1 MTQPGLMAWRSIK
14 TRDQTI
20 MTTLSL
26 EAVSTVRSS
35 AYRKTAWRLMPFL
48 MLCYLCAYLDR
59 VNVGFAKLQ
68 MMNDLALS
76 ETVYGLGAGVFFI
89 GYFLSEVPSNIIL
102 HKVGARVWIA
112 RIMIT
117 WGIVSALFAFVET
130 AWQFYALRFLLGIA
144 EAGLAPG
151 LLLYLTYWFPSYRRA
166 RMTVLWFIA
175 IPLSGMVGGPLSGWI
190 MNHFAGVH
198 GWAGWQWMFVLEA
211 VPTVV
216 VGLLVLSYLKDGV
229 HQATWLNDEEKALI
243 TREQA
248 EDDQQKVTHA
258 SIGEFIRDRRLWLL
272 AAIYFC
278 VVMGQYA
285 ITFWLPPLVRNAGV
299 SDPLHIGFLTSLPY
313 LCAIAAMLLVG
324 RSGDKHR
331 ERRWHLIVPMIAGA
345 IGLSLAAMMGG
356 NPTLSI
362 LSLCLAASGILSA
375 TSLFWMLPTT
385 LLGGV
390 SAAAGIAAV
399 NSLANLAGFCSPYLI
414 GWITTLTGSSAIGMY
429 LITGVLFLGAS
440 LVLRIP
446 AALVN
451 R

>member
-1 MTQPGLMAWRSIK
+1 
-14 TRDQTI
+14 

-26 EAVSTVRSS
+26 EAVSTVRTN

-76 ETVYGLGAGVFFI
+76 ETVYGLGAGMFFI
-89 GYFLSEVPSNIIL
+89 GYFLCEVPSNIIL
-102 HKVGARVWIA
+102 HRVGARIWIA

-117 WGIVSALFAFVET
+117 WGIISALFAFVET
-130 AWQFYALRFLLGIA
+130 AWQFYILRFLLGVA

-166 RMTVLWFIA
+166 KMTVLWFIA
-175 IPLSGMVGGPLSGWI
+175 IPLSGMIGGPLSGWI
-190 MNHFAGVH
+190 MNHFAGFH
-198 GWAGWQWMFVLEA
+198 GWTGWQWMFVIEA
-211 VPTVV
+211 IPTVV
-216 VGLLVLSYLKDGV
+216 VGLMVLGYLKDGV
-229 HQATWLNDEEKALI
+229 HQASWLDDEEKALI
-243 TREQA
+243 VRELE
-248 EDDQQKVTHA
+248 EDNQQKVTHA
-258 SIGEFIRDRRLWLL
+258 SPAAFIRDRRLWLL
-272 AAIYFC
+272 ASIYFC

-285 ITFWLPPLVRNAGV
+285 ITFWLPTLVRNAGV
-299 SDPLHIGFLTSLPY
+299 SDPLNIGLLTSLPY
-313 LCAIAAMLLVG
+313 MCAIVAMLLAG

-331 ERRWHLIVPMIAGA
+331 ERRWHLIVPMLLGA
-345 IGLSLAAMMGG
+345 LGLTLAAALGG
-356 NPTLSI
+356 NVVLSI

-375 TSLFWMLPTT
+375 SSMFWMLPTT

-399 NSLANLAGFCSPYLI
+399 NSFANLAGFCSPYLI
-414 GWITTLTGSSAIGMY
+414 GWITTVTGSSAIGMY
-429 LITGVLFLGAS
+429 LITGVLAGGAL
-440 LVLRIP
+440 LVLRVP

>member
-1 MTQPGLMAWRSIK
+1 
-14 TRDQTI
+14 

-26 EAVSTVRSS
+26 EAVSTVRAN

-76 ETVYGLGAGVFFI
+76 EAVYGLGAGMFFI
-89 GYFLSEVPSNIIL
+89 GYFLCEVPSNIII

-190 MNHFAGVH
+190 MTHFAGVQ

-211 VPTVV
+211 VPTIV
-216 VGLLVLSYLKDGV
+216 VGLFVLSYLKDGV
-229 HQATWLNDEEKALI
+229 HQATWLNDEEKALV
-243 TREQA
+243 TRELA
-248 EDDQQKVTHA
+248 EDNLQKVTHA
-258 SIGEFIRDRRLWLL
+258 SVGEFIRDRRLWLL

-285 ITFWLPPLVRNAGV
+285 ITFWLPTLVRNAGV
-299 SDPLHIGFLTSLPY
+299 ADPMKIGMLTSLPY

-324 RSGDKHR
+324 RSGDKHQ
-331 ERRWHLIVPMIAGA
+331 ERRWHLIVPMIVGA
-345 IGLSLAAMMGG
+345 LGLTLAALLGG
-356 NPTLSI
+356 NLLLSI
-362 LSLCLAASGILSA
+362 LSLCLAASGVLSA
-375 TSLFWMLPTT
+375 SSMFWMLPTT

-399 NSLANLAGFCSPYLI
+399 NSFANLAGFCSPYLI
-414 GWITTLTGSSAIGMY
+414 GWITTQTGSSAIGMY
-429 LITGVLFLGAS
+429 LITGVLVGGAV